1 MWHSKISAQQ
11 INVATYYFNG
21 NIPSFLLNVIHGQ
34 SHAVSYNAQTKTVA
48 LQYLAGDGFN
58 SYSMREMSKRMG
70 MRTAVKKNQA
80 RS

>member
-1 MWHSKISAQQ
+1 MWRSKITAQQ
-11 INVATYYFNG
+11 INVATHYFNG

-34 SHAVSYNAQTKTVA
+34 SHAMSYNAGTKTVA

-58 SYSMREMSKRMG
+58 SYSMHEMSKRMG

>member
-11 INVATYYFNG
+11 VNVGTHYFNG

-34 SHAVSYNAQTKTVA
+34 SHAMSYNAGTKIVA
-48 LQYLAGDGFN
+48 LQYLARDGFDG
-58 SYSMREMSKRMG
+58 YSRHDMSKRMG
-70 MRTAVKKNQA
+70 MRTAVKNNQA